1 MKYKVT
7 EIFDSVQGEGTT
19 IGRLATFV
27 RLAGCNLRCAWCD
40 TPQRNTVRYELTAE
54 DIARKCFRRTVVI
67 TGGEPL
73 LQDIVPLVR
82 RLRWY
87 RRYVVVE
94 TNGTIPPPRIQ
105 AHWVVSPKLSNS
117 GMLEHLN
124 VDALKEFTKRQLVE
138 FKFVVASRND
148 VLEAFRLLEE
158 LRPKK
163 RLEVTFQPLWTPQ
176 TDVVELLRNIHLW
189 VADYGRYRRHH
200 VRVLPQLHK
209 MVGWR

>member
-1 MKYKVT
+1 
-7 EIFDSVQGEGTT
+7 
-19 IGRLATFV
+19 
-27 RLAGCNLRCAWCD
+27 
-40 TPQRNTVRYELTAE
+40 
-54 DIARKCFRRTVVI
+54 
-67 TGGEPL
+67 
-73 LQDIVPLVR
+73 
-82 RLRWY
+82 
-87 RRYVVVE
+87 
-94 TNGTIPPPRIQ
+94 
-105 AHWVVSPKLSNS
+105 
-117 GMLEHLN
+117 MLEHLN